1 MLQAPITEL
10 DIAPGHVIEWRL
22 RPSRSPGASE
32 KDDRSSSYN
41 QEKHFSA
48 ALDARA
54 DDDPLGSYV
63 ACTFELP
70 GPLDR
75 AALEA
80 ALLYF
85 VRRHE
90 VLRCEFRHLAGDLT
104 CRPMA
109 AEDAVLDPV
118 DIGPVATREG
128 VRSHV
133 DDCFHRI
140 DTLSWPLLVMGAV
153 VRPESTTVFLGF
165 DHLVSDGLSTPIA
178 VNDIATAY
186 TAAVRGEAPEQP
198 EVGSYLDFSHRQ
210 RLRHASVGAD
220 DARLDHWKAFMRSN
234 GGFFPPFPLDLG
246 VAPGQM
252 YGTVND
258 TDTLLTDAQA
268 EAFEAH
274 CRKAD
279 GKVFMGMLAA
289 VGESLRREGGPE
301 VYRGL
306 MPVSDRGRGRYAE
319 AMGWFVNTMPIEF
332 PVPAGADFAQVMA
345 GVRDA
350 ADTMRKHLDVPFVKA
365 WKLLA
370 PEYADLRS
378 WPYAVNFF
386 SYLDF
391 RRTPGGERQHALQ
404 ARKHVWASHS
414 NGICFWFHRNETGMH
429 VNSIYADTPQ
439 AHRTKAA
446 LTATLTGVLAGLAD
460 SGEF

>member
-22 RPSRSPGASE
+22 RPAHASGAPE
-32 KDDRSSSYN
+32 GDDRSTSFN

-54 DDDPLGSYV
+54 DDDPLASYV

-75 AALEA
+75 GALEA

-104 CRPMA
+104 CRPMSA
-109 AEDAVLDPV
+109 AEAALDTV
-118 DIGPVATREG
+118 DIGPVATREE
-128 VRSHV
+128 VRDHV
-133 DDCFHRI
+133 DACFHRI

-153 VRPESTTVFLGF
+153 VRPESSTVFLAF

-186 TAAVRGEAPEQP
+186 TAATRGETPAQP
-198 EVGSYLDFSHRQ
+198 EVGSYLDFSHEQ
-210 RLRHASVGAD
+210 RRHHASVGAD
-220 DARLDHWKAFMRSN
+220 DARLDYWKAFMRGN

-246 VAPGQM
+246 VAPGRM
-252 YGTVND
+252 YATVND
-258 TDTLLTDAQA
+258 TDALLTGAQT

-289 VGESLRREGGPE
+289 VGEALRREGGPE

-306 MPVSDRGRGRYAE
+306 MPVSDRGRGHYAE

-332 PVPAGADFAQVMA
+332 PVPAGADFPRVMA

-350 ADTMRKHLDVPFVKA
+350 TATMRDNLDVPFVKA
-365 WKLLA
+365 WQLLA

-391 RRTPGGERQHALQ
+391 RRAPGGERHAALQ
-404 ARKHVWASHS
+404 ARKHIWASHS
-414 NGICFWFHRNETGMH
+414 NGICFWFHRNDTGMY

-439 AHRTKAA
+439 ARRTKAA
-446 LTATLTGVLAGLAD
+446 LTATLTGVLTGLAD
-460 SGEF
+460 TGEF

>member
-1 MLQAPITEL
+1 MLQAPIIEL

-22 RPSRSPGASE
+22 RPPRASGASA
-32 KDDRSSSYN
+32 KDDRNGSYN
-41 QEKHFSA
+41 QEKHFSV
-48 ALDARA
+48 ALDART
-54 DDDPLGSYV
+54 DDEPLASYV
-63 ACTFELP
+63 ACTFQLP
-70 GPLDR
+70 GPPDR

-90 VLRCEFRHLAGDLT
+90 VLRCEFRHLGGDLT

-109 AEDAVLDPV
+109 AGDAVLDPV
-118 DIGPVATREG
+118 DIGPLTTRQG
-128 VRSHV
+128 VRDHV
-133 DDCFHRI
+133 EDRFRRI
-140 DTLSWPLLVMGAV
+140 DTLSWPLLAMGAV
-153 VRPESTTVFLGF
+153 FRPESTTVFLGF

-186 TAAVRGEAPEQP
+186 TAATRGRAPGRP
-198 EVGSYLDFSHRQ
+198 EVGSYLDFGHEQ
-210 RLRHASVGAD
+210 RLRHASLGAD
-220 DARLDHWKAFMRSN
+220 DARLDRWKAFMRGN

-246 VAPGQM
+246 VAPGEM

-258 TDTLLTDAQA
+258 TDTLLTGAGA

-279 GKVFMGMLAA
+279 GKVFMGVLAA
-289 VGESLRREGGPE
+289 VGEALRREGGPE

-319 AMGWFVNTMPIEF
+319 AMGWFVNTMPIAF
-332 PVPAGADFAQVMA
+332 PVPAGADFAQVVA

-350 ADTMRKHLDVPFVKA
+350 AAEMRDHLDVPFVKA
-365 WKLLA
+365 WRLLA

-391 RRTPGGERQHALQ
+391 RRSPGGERQHALK
-404 ARKHVWASHS
+404 ARKHIWASHS

-429 VNSIYADTPQ
+429 VNTIYADTPQ
-439 AHRTKAA
+439 AHRTKAS
-446 LTATLTGVLAGLAD
+446 LTATLTGVLSGVAD
-460 SGEF
+460 TGDF